1 MPLEHLNVVFGE
13 ISRSTAHF
21 LIGLFVLILRHMSC
35 LYILETNPL
44 SVTYFANIFSHIE
57 LSFCFAYG
65 LFAVQKLLSIIR
77 SHLSIFGFISF
88 ILGDGSIKIFLQF
101 MSKSVLPVFSSKCFI
116 ISSFT
121 FRSISS
127 WIHFEFIFM
136 YVVRECSNLI
146 FLYVAVQFSQH
157 HLLTRLFFLH
167 CIVLLPLSQINWP

>member
-13 ISRSTAHF
+13 ISRSTADF

-88 ILGDGSIKIFLQF
+88 ILGDR
-101 MSKSVLPVFSSKCFI
+101 SKKYHSSLYHRVFCLHFPLAVLKCLL
-116 ISSFT
+116 S
-121 FRSISS
+121 
-127 WIHFEFIFM
+127 
-136 YVVRECSNLI
+136 
-146 FLYVAVQFSQH
+146 
-157 HLLTRLFFLH
+157 HLGL
-167 CIVLLPLSQINWP
+167 